1 MTSRRPKKASASRDH
16 SDENGSRGS
25 SGAGSLNASLLA
37 HVGRTVCQ
45 ALLGIIIA
53 WAMLQPLDSTSVF
66 EGSALPQNMAWI
78 LLAILVSL
86 DQLASQRR
94 FALSKVEV
102 SVLLAVAVWMI
113 VVTLRAGSSFNPR
126 TGWHGCW
133 HMLSAIALY
142 YAIRSLILSAKERS
156 VAIGL
161 VLAGALTL
169 SGVGVYQV
177 TSAFPEMRA
186 EYQRDPDA
194 TIAKMQLEAPAGSPA
209 RKRLEDR
216 LNSPE
221 PYATFSLANSLAA
234 LLSGA
239 LVISIGSLG
248 FAALQSAVPNFASL
262 SKANART
269 NSPASNSQLHRFQRG
284 RWSVIALTAVCLLL
298 GIVWFL
304 TRSRVAYLAVPT
316 AIGALIL
323 GTLWQYGKPGQFLS
337 NSKAVRWIKLA
348 AVCVFVIGVVGAGWM
363 WKRDPLVFTEATKS
377 LAFRMDYWKATT
389 AMIADS
395 PLFGV
400 GLGNF
405 QAIYPQYMLPK
416 ASETIA
422 DPHNWILDIASTCSL
437 PIAIVIVVCLML
449 RLLHKPSSDCS
460 QPIESGSSRSPMVI
474 GAVFGGLLGWMGMY
488 LFGYESGMLVAL
500 FVAMSVAGLLVWMSV
515 QVINDFLTS
524 STVLAQSATLGILL
538 CLLVSGSWQA
548 GGLLVPILIGI
559 AASRSY
565 SRLETTEDST
575 QPEINPSDLAISFKL
590 NAAAL
595 IAALL
600 IMVGFAWQSWMPVLQ
615 STAITGQ
622 SFSSRDQ
629 QLQAVEKARKQ
640 DPLNSELDRYRAK
653 LLIDGAL
660 SSSTAIEF
668 ESACDAAV
676 DATNTWTL
684 REPNSFLTWQ
694 YAGDRLLELT
704 AMSERL
710 GSARRLQYLEQAAEF
725 YAKAVQARPHS
736 AQLRVQTAYCLSLLE
751 KTTEAASEL
760 DRAIS
765 LSNDTPHAEQKI
777 ESVLIWTPNAPA
789 ELTSQIDSAPYSRAE
804 LVINWIRS
812 HQKQ

>member
-1 MTSRRPKKASASRDH
+1 MTSRRPKKAPVSRDH
-16 SDENGSRGS
+16 SDEAGDRS
-25 SGAGSLNASLLA
+25 GSLIA
-37 HVGRTVCQ
+37 HAGRTACQ
-45 ALLGIIIA
+45 ALLGVIIA

-78 LLAILVSL
+78 LLAVFVSL

-94 FALSKVEV
+94 FALSKVEL
-102 SVLLAVAVWMI
+102 SVLLIVALWMI
-113 VVTLRAGSSFNPR
+113 VVTLHAGSSFNPR

-133 HMLSAIALY
+133 HILSAIALY
-142 YAIRSLILSAKERS
+142 YSIRSLILSARERS
-156 VAIGL
+156 AAIGL

-186 EYQRDPDA
+186 EYQREPDA
-194 TIAKMQLEAPAGSPA
+194 TIAKLQLDAPAGSPA

-248 FAALQSAVPNFASL
+248 FAALQSAAPKIDLL
-262 SKANART
+262 SEANARP
-269 NSPASNSQLHRFQRG
+269 NSTTEYPQSHRFQHG

-304 TRSRVAYLAVPT
+304 TRSRVAYLAVPS
-316 AIGALIL
+316 AIATLVL
-323 GTLWQYGKPGQFLS
+323 STLWQYGKPGQFLS
-337 NSKAVRWIKLA
+337 NSKAVRWMKLG
-348 AVCVFVIGVVGAGWM
+348 AVSTLVLGVVGAGWM

-437 PIAIVIVVCLML
+437 PIAVVIVVCLSI
-449 RLLHKPSSDCS
+449 RLLHKPSSDCC
-460 QPIESGSSRSPMVI
+460 QPNESGSKRSPMVI
-474 GAVFGGLLGWMGMY
+474 GAVVGGLLGWLVMY
-488 LFGYESGMLVAL
+488 LFGYEFGMLVAL
-500 FVAMSVAGLLVWMSV
+500 LVSMNVAGLLVWMSA
-515 QVINDFLTS
+515 QVLSDFLAA
-524 STVLAQSATLGILL
+524 STVLAQSATLGVLL

-559 AASRSY
+559 ATSRSY
-565 SRLETTEDST
+565 SRMQTTEDST
-575 QPEINPSDLAISFKL
+575 KPERNPGDVASSSRI

-595 IAALL
+595 IVALL
-600 IMVGFAWQSWMPVLQ
+600 LMVGFAWQSWMPVLQ

-629 QLQAVEKARKQ
+629 QLLAVEKAIKL

-653 LLIDGAL
+653 LLIDAAL
-660 SSSTAIEF
+660 SYSTAIEF

-676 DATNTWTL
+676 EAINAWTL

-694 YAGDRLLELT
+694 FAGDRLLELT

-710 GSARRLQYLEQAAEF
+710 GSARRLQYLEQASEF
-725 YAKAVQARPHS
+725 YAQAVLARPHS
-736 AQLRVQTAYCLSLLE
+736 SQLRIQSAYCLSLLG
-751 KTTEAASEL
+751 KTTEAAAEL
-760 DRAIS
+760 DRAIT
-765 LSNDTPHAEQKI
+765 LSNDTPHADQKI
-777 ESVLIWTPNAPA
+777 EAVLIWTPNAPA
-789 ELTSQIDSAPYSRAE
+789 ELTSQIDSAPYCRAE
-804 LVINWIRS
+804 LVTNWIRS

>member
-1 MTSRRPKKASASRDH
+1 MTSRRPKKAPVSRDH
-16 SDENGSRGS
+16 SDEAGDRS
-25 SGAGSLNASLLA
+25 GSLIA
-37 HVGRTVCQ
+37 HAGRAVCQ
-45 ALLGIIIA
+45 ALLGAIIVWTMI
-53 WAMLQPLDSTSVF
+53 QPLDSTSVF
-66 EGSALPQNMAWI
+66 DGSALPQNMAWI

-94 FALSKVEV
+94 FALSKIELG
-102 SVLLAVAVWMI
+102 VLAAISLWMI
-113 VVTLRAGSSFNPR
+113 VVTMRAGSSFNPR

-156 VAIGL
+156 AAIGL

-169 SGVGVYQV
+169 SGIGVYQV

-186 EYQRDPDA
+186 EYQRDPDG
-194 TIAKMQLEAPAGSPA
+194 TIAKLQLDAPAGSPA

-248 FAALQSAVPNFASL
+248 FAALQSAAPNFASQ
-262 SKANART
+262 SQANVSAKSST
-269 NSPASNSQLHRFQRG
+269 SHSQTHRFQRG
-284 RWSVIALTAVCLLL
+284 RWSVIGLTAVCLLL

-323 GTLWQYGKPGQFLS
+323 GTLWQYGKPRQFLS
-337 NSKAVRWIKLA
+337 NSKALRWIKLG
-348 AVCVFVIGVVGAGWM
+348 AVCVFVVGVVGAGWM

-405 QAIYPQYMLPK
+405 QAIYPQYMLPT
-416 ASETIA
+416 ASESIA

-437 PIAIVIVVCLML
+437 PIAIVIVVCLVI
-449 RLLHKPSSDCS
+449 RLLHKPSSDCIE
-460 QPIESGSSRSPMVI
+460 PIESGSKRSPMVI
-474 GAVFGGLLGWMGMY
+474 GAVVGGLLGWMVLY

-500 FVAMSVAGLLVWMSV
+500 FVAMSVAGLLVWMSA
-515 QVINDFLTS
+515 QVLNDFLTS
-524 STVLAQSATLGILL
+524 TTVLAQSATLGILL

-548 GGLLVPILIGI
+548 GGLMVPILIGI
-559 AASRSY
+559 ATSRSN
-565 SRLETTEDST
+565 SRLQTTEDST
-575 QPEINPSDLAISFKL
+575 QPGVNPSDVASSFRL

-600 IMVGFAWQSWMPVLQ
+600 IMAGFAWQSWMPVLQ
-615 STAITGQ
+615 SNAITGQ
-622 SFSSRDQ
+622 SFISRDQ
-629 QLQAVEKARKQ
+629 QLEAVEKARKL
-640 DPLNSELDRYRAK
+640 DPLNAELDRYRAK
-653 LLIDGAL
+653 LLIDAAL
-660 SSSTAIEF
+660 STSTAIEF
-668 ESACDAAV
+668 DSACDSAI
-676 DATNTWTL
+676 DATNAWTL
-684 REPNSFLTWQ
+684 REPKSFLTWQ
-694 YAGDRLLELT
+694 FAGDRMLELT

-710 GSARRLQYLEQAAEF
+710 GSARRLQYLELASEF

-736 AQLRVQTAYCLSLLE
+736 AQLRIQSAYCLELLG
-751 KTTEAASEL
+751 KTTEANVEL

-765 LSNDTPHAEQKI
+765 LSNDTPHADQKI
-777 ESVLIWTPNAPA
+777 EVVLIWTPNAPVG
-789 ELTSQIDSAPYSRAE
+789 LTSQIDSAPYSRAE
-804 LVINWIRS
+804 LVMNWIRS